1 MQIEELAAK
10 LENLGLSDKEAK
22 VYVANLFLGPSAVQK
37 IAEQA
42 GINRATTYV
51 ILDQLAALG
60 LVSQSA
66 ESKKTLFV
74 AQDPEELDRLF
85 EQQQAEIGRRRQEL
99 KKILPDLKSSERIKQ
114 PIAPVVR
121 FYHGLEG
128 INTIN
133 SYMRRKSRAGTV
145 IYGLMN
151 NDEVQKVFPQHL
163 KQNPDL
169 RLKKKLSSQVLYSSK
184 ADDFKS
190 DPKLL
195 RQTIKL
201 NQPVKADITLYEDR
215 ASLLTYHGQES
226 VGVLIESKDI
236 VGALRQLFEMAWDNQ
251 SKKNVKKH

>member
-1 MQIEELAAK
+1 MQIEELALK

-22 VYVANLFLGPSAVQK
+22 VYVANLFLGPAAVQK

-51 ILDQLAALG
+51 ILDQLVELG
-60 LVSQSA
+60 LVSQA
-66 ESKKTLFV
+66 TESKKTLFV

-85 EQQQAEIGRRRQEL
+85 ERQEKEISRRRDEL
-99 KKILPDLKSSERIKQ
+99 KKILPELKNSERVKR
-114 PIAPVVR
+114 PSAPVVR

-128 INTIN
+128 IQTIN
-133 SYMRRKSRAGTV
+133 SYIRRKSRAGVT

-151 NDEVQKVFPQHL
+151 NDEVRKVFPEHI
-163 KQNPDL
+163 KQNPEQ
-169 RLKKKLSSQVLYSSK
+169 RLKKKLSSKVLYSS
-184 ADDFKS
+184 ASDDFKS
-190 DPKLL
+190 DSKLL

-201 NQPVKADITLYEDR
+201 DHPVQADITLYEDR

-236 VGALRQLFEMAWDNQ
+236 VGALRQLFEMAWENQ
-251 SKKNVKKH
+251 SKKSVKKN